1 MMSPKAYASA
11 WPMCRSPEGY
21 GNMSSTYLRG
31 RVSSEVSVEKGFSW
45 SQSGSQRSWMRRK
58 SYPDVSDCSCWL
70 TDPLPLTHY
79 CNLYSVVN
87 VPRGAGFETRRPLRG
102 RRSSTRGARVARYA
116 VGAPQP
122 AGHASP
128 AARSASADR
137 EGVEQGGGLET
148 GLVELGPRV
157 GPRSDAA
164 AGAHG
169 CAVGVE
175 HDRADGHGQIG
186 GAVGREIPERTRVGS
201 PGALLE
207 PVEHLD
213 RAELGRPRHG
223 ARREARG
230 DRIHDPGIR

>member
-1 MMSPKAYASA
+1 MMTPKAYASA
-11 WPMCRSPEGY
+11 WPMCRAPGGD

-31 RVSSEVSVEKGFSW
+31 RFSSEVSVEKGFIW

-87 VPRGAGFETRRPLRG
+87 LPRGQFCRPPR
-102 RRSSTRGARVARYA
+102 
-116 VGAPQP
+116 
-122 AGHASP
+122 
-128 AARSASADR
+128 ASADR

-148 GLVELGPRV
+148 GLVELGLRV
-157 GPRSDAA
+157 GARGDAA

-175 HDRADGHGQIG
+175 HDRADGHGQIC
-186 GAVGREIPERTRVGS
+186 GAVGREIPERTCVGS

-230 DRIHDPGIR
+230 DRIHDPGIRPQPPLDRRDELMHVRVGLDL